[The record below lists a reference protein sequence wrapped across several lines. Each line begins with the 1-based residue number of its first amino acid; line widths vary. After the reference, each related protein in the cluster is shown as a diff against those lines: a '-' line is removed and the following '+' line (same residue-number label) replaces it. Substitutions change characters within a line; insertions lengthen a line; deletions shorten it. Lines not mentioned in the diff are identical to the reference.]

1 LPPADWFVRGPRGG
15 VYRAVGERTRSVVY
29 GGTEE
34 FMGGVLYIVD
44 ESDGVKY
51 VRPGTQSH
59 REALVALD

>member
-1 LPPADWFVRGPRGG
+1 MDA
-15 VYRAVGERTRSVVY
+15 
-29 GGTEE
+29 
-34 FMGGVLYIVD
+34 LYIVD

>member
-1 LPPADWFVRGPRGG
+1 VDWFVRGPRGG

-29 GGTEE
+29 GGIEG
-34 FMGGVLYIVD
+34 FMDALYIVD